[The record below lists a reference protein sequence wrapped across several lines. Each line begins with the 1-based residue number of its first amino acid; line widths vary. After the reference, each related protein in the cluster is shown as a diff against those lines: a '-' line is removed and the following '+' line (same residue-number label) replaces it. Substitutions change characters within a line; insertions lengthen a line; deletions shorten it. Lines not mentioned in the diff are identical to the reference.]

1 MAFERK
7 GSFQSRGTWGGVCRA
22 RQPAQKHI
30 TSNCVSHVRVFER
43 KPAMAWRQDADFF
56 SRSRARVRTKVRDE
70 FWRRRADFFSGSRA
84 RGERTSV
91 AGLSKHGFEVQRS
104 RPEFGKLRLLPTQ
117 PYRQD
122 WVLARRIPDASGG
135 GGFHSTWISR
145 ADMCA
150 SCSSQ
155 CGSCDSQLS
164 GIRLGSDDGA
174 ERHRCD
180 QAC

>member
-1 MAFERK
+1 MVGWIKRFFRRRDPWAA
-7 GSFQSRGTWGGVCRA
+7 SV
-22 RQPAQKHI
+22 
-30 TSNCVSHVRVFER
+30 VRVSRPLSTIHEFAFHTCACLNGSPSWLGGKTR
-43 KPAMAWRQDADFF
+43 IFF
-56 SRSRARVRTKVRDE
+56 SGSRARVRTKVRDE